1 MDRPAPKP
9 GNLRTDLPELSHPA
23 EPEPEAAPAAPPQ
36 TRSNTLGWRIAM
48 FLWLTAFG
56 FLATFELV
64 SLILKVL
71 KIRQ

>member
-9 GNLRTDLPELSHPA
+9 GNLRTDLPELQPPT
-23 EPEPEAAPAAPPQ
+23 EQQPEAAPAAGPPA
-36 TRSNTLGWRIAM
+36 RANTLGWRIAM

-64 SLILKVL
+64 SLLLKLL

>member
-9 GNLRTDLPELSHPA
+9 GNLRTDLPELQQPA
-23 EPEPEAAPAAPPQ
+23 EPEPEAASAAPPP

-64 SLILKVL
+64 SLLLKAL
-71 KIRQ
+71 NIRQ